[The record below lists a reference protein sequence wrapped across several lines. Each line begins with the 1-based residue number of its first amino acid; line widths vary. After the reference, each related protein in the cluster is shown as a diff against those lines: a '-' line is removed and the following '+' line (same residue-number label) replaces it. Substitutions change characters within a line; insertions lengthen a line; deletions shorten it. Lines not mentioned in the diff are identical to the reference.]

1 MKQSDDKFEVTLDV
15 PQYKPEELKVTVINN
30 ILSIEGAHNEA
41 KKGTYLCLK
50 INQKCLMKMAT
61 IKEFYRTYNGFLGLG
76 LLALPHQY

>member
-41 KKGTYLCLK
+41 KKGMVVEYHFRFRCPLG
-50 INQKCLMKMAT
+50 
-61 IKEFYRTYNGFLGLG
+61 YR
-76 LLALPHQY
+76 

>member
-41 KKGTYLCLK
+41 KKGKYVLTWLRLWS
-50 INQKCLMKMAT
+50 I
-61 IKEFYRTYNGFLGLG
+61 ILG
-76 LLALPHQY
+76 

>member
-50 INQKCLMKMAT
+50 INQKCH
-61 IKEFYRTYNGFLGLG
+61 N
-76 LLALPHQY
+76 